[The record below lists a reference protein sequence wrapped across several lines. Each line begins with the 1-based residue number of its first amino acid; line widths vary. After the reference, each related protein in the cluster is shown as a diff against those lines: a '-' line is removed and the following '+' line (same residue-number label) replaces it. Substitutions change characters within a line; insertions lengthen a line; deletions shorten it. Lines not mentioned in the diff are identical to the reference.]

1 MHSVGE
7 LIPFPAQSPMR
18 VPASGRVVS
27 LYPDRQQ
34 VWSHRLYRM
43 PSPPDDESIIYDT
56 SARIYDADARTLREN
71 SVGGLIDVYA

>member
-1 MHSVGE
+1 MSCVGE

-34 VWSHRLYRM
+34 VWRHRLYRM
-43 PSPPDDESIIYDT
+43 PSPADDKSI
-56 SARIYDADARTLREN
+56 SYDAGARTLREN
-71 SVGGLIDVYA
+71 SIGGLIDIYA

>member
-27 LYPDRQQ
+27 LYPDRRQ
-34 VWSHRLYRM
+34 VWRHRLYRM
-43 PSPPDDESIIYDT
+43 PSPPDDQST
-56 SARIYDADARTLREN
+56 IYDAGARTLREN
-71 SVGGLIDVYA
+71 SVGGLIDIYA

>member
-1 MHSVGE
+1 MSSVGE

-34 VWSHRLYRM
+34 VWRHRLYRM
-43 PSPPDDESIIYDT
+43 PSPADDKSI
-56 SARIYDADARTLREN
+56 SYDADARTLREN
-71 SVGGLIDVYA
+71 SIGGLIDIYA